1 MDTKKYHGLVNRKR
15 VIASL
20 EDKAVVTGYRWT
32 RPKHIQKGFVENRSK
47 KGDFLHYSLV
57 SPVTILDVNGREKD
71 TIKTSYFEQDKQTEH
86 KKTAYGVWVE
96 GLAGTYHGRKS
107 RNWKQDCLT
116 LSDIIEVLNAGF
128 AFAPGRFAPPANE
141 SYRSGDYCEEREIIL
156 LDGDEWSHE
165 CPAPADLDA
174 LLGRYPDLSTD
185 FYWVG
190 ESISSRSSLKPEL
203 RVRLMLVLP
212 NPIYKGQTDLWE
224 TVVDGIVSK
233 YPFIARGVGID
244 KVRLSFGNA
253 RSECENR
260 VLGGLVSL
268 DMFSDWVRIASEK
281 QTKAEKLRLETERQK
296 KETQARRDKDNAV
309 RVELKKRG
317 HSLAENVEVIRA
329 FCDTTDP
336 ASLLRELGL
345 ATHLSGNAWNWH
357 DSSPGRSFEL
367 KDTPHGKNIN
377 PFSNSMQSASP
388 EADGTKPVNAH
399 RFILFYLHN
408 LDMTQRGDQRAL
420 RCILADQGYGTHPDV
435 YKQSQRQEKAAA
447 VREGLISPL
456 EFKSQ
461 APAKPLPVEKERKE
475 RILHTLEQN
484 APVIREAFEQDVRV
498 VGLRAGTGEGKTEQ
512 AVSFAVSGGS
522 VAMSL
527 NTTPLA
533 QQVHE
538 RFDKAET
545 HAFLWRSRWWGY
557 TDKKRINLIPLRQR
571 IRDFE
576 SGGVLCI
583 KPHLCK
589 SSQDRGVPA
598 PVSVCSK
605 CEVQSECRSDGYLS
619 QTPLAQS
626 AQVLCIAQPKLF
638 LDPLHKGFFRELS
651 KGQPSDRVCVV
662 DEAKAHDLFID
673 CSLSKPVLQQW
684 VKDWAGESLGDF
696 AEKVLTM
703 LEVKG
708 CSPYAVAELV
718 AKFED
723 KDIQALSK
731 QCSRYRVSYEKI
743 GRGATDKITG
753 RLLARHSVRF
763 AGGIKAYVAVNYEA
777 YDALQVKGLPV
788 LQPIEVSEKGFMILT
803 PAQAF
808 GLGVYETADL
818 DGINALPRLYEQSN
832 YTPFQQL
839 KAFSERYQR
848 ECDSPI
854 WYVDGVL
861 HWVIPP
867 VVHSRVKKLVCMSAT
882 LQREGFERAF
892 DSVETTFI
900 ETPPTP
906 WVEGAK
912 AYQVRTGVYP
922 RRSLY
927 DSVYDQEKKKWI
939 PVRLTDS
946 GSRFLDSIET
956 KIESDRC
963 VKHVLITMKGIV
975 ELVGKEITKK
985 HKNLTVMSFHK
996 MEGLDFTEKG
1006 IVFWVFGCPEIT
1018 EDIVARRAKVLYGN
1032 DNVALNYERGDSR
1045 EYVDRRVQL
1054 CWLSEVIAR
1063 MQQAVGRARLNRIA
1077 NTVLVFSNV
1086 LIPDFTGRAAGF
1098 VPEDL
1103 EVAGGLSNLTEV
1115 ANQRLVAEQN
1125 ATPQETK
1132 TARQRKQEAHD
1143 LKKEQKQTGE
1153 QLYNSGVSPTD
1164 IANRLGVDKRTV
1176 FRWVEKAEF

>member
-1 MDTKKYHGLVNRKR
+1 MNTKKYHGLVNRKR
-15 VIASL
+15 VIATL
-20 EDKAVVTGYRWT
+20 EDKAVVTGFRWT
-32 RPKHIQKGFVENRSK
+32 RPNKTQKGFVENRSK
-47 KGDFLHYSLV
+47 QDKFLYYSLV
-57 SPVTILDVNGREKD
+57 EPVSILDVNGREKE
-71 TIKTSYFEQDKQTEH
+71 TIKTSFFEQDKTTPH
-86 KKTAYGVWVE
+86 KQSAYGVWEE

-128 AFAPGRFAPPANE
+128 AFAPGRFAPPAGE
-141 SYRSGDYCEEREIIL
+141 SYRSGDYCEERQIIL
-156 LDGDEWSHE
+156 LDGDEWTDE
-165 CPAPADLDA
+165 CPAPADLSD
-174 LLGRYPDLSTD
+174 LLARYPDIVKD

-212 NPIYKGQTDLWE
+212 KSVYKGQSDLWE
-224 TVVDGIVSK
+224 TAVGWAVGK

-253 RSECENR
+253 RPECENR

-268 DMFSDWVRIASEK
+268 DTFSDWVRIASEK
-281 QTKAEKLRLETERQK
+281 QAKAEQLRLETERQK

-317 HSLAENVEVIRA
+317 HSLAENVEAIRE

-336 ASLLRELGL
+336 ASLLTELGL

-388 EADGTKPVNAH
+388 ESDGTKPVNAH
-399 RFILFYLHN
+399 RFVLYYLHN
-408 LDMTQRGDQRAL
+408 LDMTQRGDQRQL
-420 RCILADQGYGTHPDV
+420 QCILADLGYGTHPDV

-456 EFKSQ
+456 EFKSK
-461 APAKPLPVEKERKE
+461 APAKPLPVEKERPG
-475 RILHTLEQN
+475 RVLQTLEHN
-484 APVIREAFEQDVRV
+484 APVIREAFEQSVRV

-533 QQVHE
+533 KQVYE
-538 RFDKAET
+538 RFHRAET

-576 SGGVLCI
+576 SGSVLCI

-605 CEVQSECRSDGYLS
+605 CEVQVSCRSDGYLS

-638 LDPLHKGFFRELS
+638 LDPLHRGFFRELS
-651 KGQPSDRVCVV
+651 RGQPSDRVCVV
-662 DEAKAHDLFID
+662 DEAKAHDLFIE
-673 CSLSKPVLQQW
+673 CSLSKSVLQQW
-684 VKDWAGESLGDF
+684 VSDWAGESLGAF
-696 AEKVLTM
+696 AEKVIGM

-708 CSPYAVAELV
+708 CSPYEVAELV
-718 AKFED
+718 KGYSD
-723 KDIQALSK
+723 KDLGVLSK

-743 GRGATDKITG
+743 GRGATDKNTG
-753 RLLARHSVRF
+753 RVLARHSVRF
-763 AGGIKAYVAVNYEA
+763 AGGAEAYVAVNYET
-777 YDALQVKGLPV
+777 YDALQEKGLPA
-788 LQPIEVSEKGFMILT
+788 LQPQEVSDNGFLALT
-803 PAQAF
+803 PSQAF
-808 GLGVYETADL
+808 ALGVFNPADL

-832 YTPFQQL
+832 WTPFQQL
-839 KAFSERYQR
+839 KAFVERYQR
-848 ECDSPI
+848 NVDAPI

-861 HWVIPP
+861 HWVIQP

-892 DSVETTFI
+892 DSVPTTFI
-900 ETPPTP
+900 STPPTP
-906 WVEGAK
+906 WVDGAK
-912 AYQVRTGVYP
+912 AFQVRTGKYP
-922 RRSLY
+922 RRTLL
-927 DSVYDQEKKKWI
+927 DSVKNEKGKYEY
-939 PVRLTDS
+939 VSVSDS
-946 GSRFLDSIET
+946 GAKYLRLIEQE
-956 KIESDRC
+956 IERDRS

-975 ELVGKEITKK
+975 ELVGKELTKK

-1018 EDIVARRAKVLYGN
+1018 KDIVARRAKVLYGN
-1032 DNVALNYERGDSR
+1032 DNVALNYERGDSY
-1045 EYVDRRVQL
+1045 EYVDKRVQL

-1063 MQQAVGRARLNRIA
+1063 MQQAVGRARLNRIK
-1077 NTVLVFSNV
+1077 NTVIVFSNV
-1086 LIPDFTGRAAGF
+1086 LIPDFTGRAVGF
-1098 VPEDL
+1098 VPEDI
-1103 EVAGGLSNLTEV
+1103 EVAGGLPNLETV
-1115 ANQRLVAEQN
+1115 ANQRLVAEKN

-1143 LKKEQKQTGE
+1143 LKEEQKAE
-1153 QLYNSGVSPTD
+1153 VYRLYNANMSKTNIATETGVSRPT
-1164 IANRLGVDKRTV
+1164 IDKWLKKLS
-1176 FRWVEKAEF
+1176 F